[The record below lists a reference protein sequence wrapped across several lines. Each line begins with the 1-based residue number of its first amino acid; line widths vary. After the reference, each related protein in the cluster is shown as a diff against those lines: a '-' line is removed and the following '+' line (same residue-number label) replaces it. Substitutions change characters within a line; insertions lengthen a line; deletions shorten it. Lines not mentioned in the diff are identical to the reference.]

1 LTLDMLKSFA
11 ERGVRLSLDDFGKG
25 YSSLNY
31 LKEFPVH
38 SIKVDQAF
46 VAGLPDAPKD
56 VAIVKAMIALAHN
69 LGLQCLAEG
78 IETREQLAFLIREG
92 CDLGQGYL
100 YSRPVSEEAFE
111 ALLAAGGPKIDA
123 K

>member
-1 LTLDMLKSFA
+1 MLKSFA

-38 SIKVDQAF
+38 AIKVDMAF
-46 VAGLPDAPKD
+46 VAGLPGSPKD
-56 VAIVKAMIALAHN
+56 AAIVKAMIALAHN
-69 LGLQCLAEG
+69 LGLCCLAEG
-78 IETREQLAFLIREG
+78 IERKEQLAFLQKEG

-100 YSRPVSEEAFE
+100 YSRPVPEEAFE
-111 ALLAAGGPKIDA
+111 ALLKQGFPGLS
-123 K
+123 